1 MSGTSTPYWCSMNS
15 LTKAVRRALREAP
28 ASVRALAKEAG
39 IPHSTLVRIKQGQ
52 LGASVAV
59 ASALLQVLE
68 CRRAGF
74 VLAESVLR
82 ESLFEEVSEDE

>member
-1 MSGTSTPYWCSMNS
+1 MNS
-15 LTKAVRRALREAP
+15 LTEAVRRALAEAP

-59 ASALLQVLE
+59 ASALLKALE
-68 CRRAGF
+68 CQRAGF
-74 VLAESVLR
+74 VLAESILR
-82 ESLFEEVSEDE
+82 ESLEEGVSQDE